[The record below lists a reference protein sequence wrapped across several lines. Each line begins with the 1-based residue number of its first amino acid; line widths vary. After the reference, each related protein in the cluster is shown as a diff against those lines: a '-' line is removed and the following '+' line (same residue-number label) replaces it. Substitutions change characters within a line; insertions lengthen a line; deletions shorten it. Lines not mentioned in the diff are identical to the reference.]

1 MYKLI
6 MRWARFS
13 SANAPTSS
21 FPTPAH
27 RTKRTTLRVAT
38 SPTFHRNSSNF
49 HPISLTFRPEYLIH
63 IV

>member
-13 SANAPTSS
+13 FANAPTSS

-27 RTKRTTLRVAT
+27 RTKRTTFALQHQQHFIGTAQI
-38 SPTFHRNSSNF
+38 F